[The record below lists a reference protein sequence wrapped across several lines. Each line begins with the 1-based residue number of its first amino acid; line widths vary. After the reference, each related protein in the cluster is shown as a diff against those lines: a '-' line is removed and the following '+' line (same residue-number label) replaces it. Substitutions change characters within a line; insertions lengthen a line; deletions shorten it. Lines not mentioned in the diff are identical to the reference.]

1 MNTLRQLNKI
11 SAKLTE
17 MLEDLDTLM
26 DSIDNDELYDELDNN
41 IRATMESALT
51 QLDLTIDD
59 VSDGLYE
66 KDPSDEEGEEW
77 D

>member
-1 MNTLRQLNKI
+1 MNTLKHLNKI

-17 MLEDLDTLM
+17 MLEELDTLM
-26 DSIDNDELYDELDNN
+26 DNIDNDELYSELDYN
-41 IRATMESALT
+41 IRASMESALT

-66 KDPSDEEGEEW
+66 NDPSDEEGEEW